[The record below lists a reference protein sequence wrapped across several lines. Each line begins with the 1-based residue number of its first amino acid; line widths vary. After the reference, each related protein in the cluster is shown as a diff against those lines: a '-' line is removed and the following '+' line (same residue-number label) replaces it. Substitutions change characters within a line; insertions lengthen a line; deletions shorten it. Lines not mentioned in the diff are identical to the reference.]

1 MNNMYI
7 HVAPLQQY
15 RS

>member
-7 HVAPLQQY
+7 WIW
-15 RS
+15 